1 MVLILSFFILI
12 NVSIQ
17 MSLFLA
23 NSYGNLINTH
33 KFCLLRISG
42 KVSDILPMVYFSSSI
57 CFSFSVK
64 VAGEA
69 KQNVAKQKVASN
81 FKTP

>member
-1 MVLILSFFILI
+1 MIKENKKNYVESTWYLYLVFFILI

-42 KVSDILPMVYFSSSI
+42 IVSDILPMVYPLVVQFV
-57 CFSFSVK
+57 FHFQLK
-64 VAGEA
+64 
-69 KQNVAKQKVASN
+69 
-81 FKTP
+81 